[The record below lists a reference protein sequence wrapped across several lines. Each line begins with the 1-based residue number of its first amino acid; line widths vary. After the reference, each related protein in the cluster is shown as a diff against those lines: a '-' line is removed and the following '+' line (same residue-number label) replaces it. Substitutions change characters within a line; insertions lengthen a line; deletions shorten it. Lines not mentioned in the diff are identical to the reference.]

1 MVECFRG
8 FYPQLDARHW
18 RLQRVVS
25 RTNSKSSCLG
35 AFALHKPR
43 RTKTVRRDRARVLIL
58 RFMAS
63 TIATGVGHLL
73 GEGWKKSGEIQK
85 LIEMPTKVKYP
96 KSLLV

>member
-1 MVECFRG
+1 
-8 FYPQLDARHW
+8 
-18 RLQRVVS
+18 
-25 RTNSKSSCLG
+25 
-35 AFALHKPR
+35 
-43 RTKTVRRDRARVLIL
+43 VLIL

-85 LIEMPTKVKYP
+85 LIEMPTEVKYP